1 MLIAALILALI
12 VGAWS
17 AIEKTWPMLLL
28 AIAAI
33 LVVLDQGVT
42 FG

>member
-17 AIEKTWPMLLL
+17 AIEKAWPMLLL
-28 AIAAI
+28 AIAVI

>member
-1 MLIAALILALI
+1 MLIAALILTLI
-12 VGAWS
+12 VGVWS
-17 AIEKTWPMLLL
+17 AIEKAWPMLLV
-28 AIAAI
+28 AVAVI